1 MARRGHGYLRSMSD
15 NTDYPTGALTDPA
28 ANREPAD
35 FEDPEAYDAADDPDA
50 DPDMLNPQDL
60 RDDGERVE
68 AHLAPDAGDD
78 TDADPENLDP
88 RDVR

>member
-1 MARRGHGYLRSMSD
+1 MSE
-15 NTDYPTGALTDPA
+15 NTDYPTGALADPA

-35 FEDPEAYDAADDPDA
+35 FEDPEAFVASEEPDVDPGTM
-50 DPDMLNPQDL
+50 DPRDL

-68 AHLAPDAGDD
+68 EHLATETGAGLD
-78 TDADPENLDP
+78 TDTDPENLDP